1 MQMVNFGSK
10 VFNKYLLYSIIIAF
24 SELSLS
30 SPLTLI
36 IFTSSSPF
44 SKLLLLVTI
53 KSSDTIAKYLHGFGG
68 RKFMKSLMFVQ
79 NAEYI
84 FLNLVKKIHNRLKVN
99 INDISNKIMDM
110 YFVTGATANAA
121 AHHIVIVAVFIQLL
135 LLLIQA
141 MDVVEN
147 LIYPFFT
154 IIVYFV

>member
-68 RKFMKSLMFVQ
+68 RKFMKVT
-79 NAEYI
+79 
-84 FLNLVKKIHNRLKVN
+84 NRLGRF
-99 INDISNKIMDM
+99 NKSITVGELPPLSYSSTCM
-110 YFVTGATANAA
+110 GW
-121 AHHIVIVAVFIQLL
+121 
-135 LLLIQA
+135 
-141 MDVVEN
+141 
-147 LIYPFFT
+147 
-154 IIVYFV
+154 